1 MPKSY
6 PQPVQRRPY
15 SKPEKLV
22 EIYQWIEKYIEQR
35 GFPPTIMEMVDEGF
49 GPSTSVIRYYLARM
63 TEEGMIE
70 VTPRISR
77 GIRLLPIKSTTI
89 RIQELMEEVK
99 A

>member
-1 MPKSY
+1 M
-6 PQPVQRRPY
+6 
-15 SKPEKLV
+15 
-22 EIYQWIEKYIEQR
+22 
-35 GFPPTIMEMVDEGF
+35 
-49 GPSTSVIRYYLARM
+49 RM